1 MVTLT
6 NCDGNDD
13 RVNMEQSA
21 SGRLNARVLQCCRKY
36 KYKQKYKYKLQEI
49 QIRVKQNS
57 NAKKNRNKHKVTK
70 VFVKHI

>member
-57 NAKKNRNKHKVTK
+57 NAKKKRHKVTK